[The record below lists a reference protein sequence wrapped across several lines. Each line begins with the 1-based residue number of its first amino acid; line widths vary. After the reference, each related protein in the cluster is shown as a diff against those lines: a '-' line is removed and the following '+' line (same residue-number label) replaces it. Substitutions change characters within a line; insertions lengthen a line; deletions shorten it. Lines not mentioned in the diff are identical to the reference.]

1 VALKD
6 KLRAATVE
14 PSGHSGGSME
24 IKKLPF
30 QTTMKIL
37 PNVVLLCGA
46 SGLWRVP
53 TLWQSSLLPLR
64 SGLQPFV
71 SVPNRSNALGRS
83 SHSSRGRQFRFWW
96 IE

>member
-14 PSGHSGGSME
+14 PSDHFGGSME

-30 QTTMKIL
+30 QTAMKIL
-37 PNVVLLCGA
+37 PNVVLLCSA

-53 TLWQSSLLPLR
+53 T
-64 SGLQPFV
+64 F
-71 SVPNRSNALGRS
+71 
-83 SHSSRGRQFRFWW
+83 
-96 IE
+96 